1 MYHRRQDFKDD
12 SHHSYVSLLTLIFPA
27 LSALYVY
34 AVAYKES
41 SQFAS
46 HLGKKTEAV
55 SVFARSKTIQ
65 EQREYLPIYQCR
77 EDLLRVV
84 RDHAGE

>member
-1 MYHRRQDFKDD
+1 MTCTID
-12 SHHSYVSLLTLIFPA
+12 SHHCYVSLLNSLIFPA
-27 LSALYVY
+27 LSALYVC